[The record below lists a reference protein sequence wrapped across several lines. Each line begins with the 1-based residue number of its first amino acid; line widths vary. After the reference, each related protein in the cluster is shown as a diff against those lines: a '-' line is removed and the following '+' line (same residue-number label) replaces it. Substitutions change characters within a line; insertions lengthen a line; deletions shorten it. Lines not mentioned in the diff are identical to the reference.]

1 MSVEE
6 IGVGAAAFSHID
18 SGGGDGGE
26 LGAEDF
32 FAAVA
37 VAEAGPEVEF
47 VGDAPAGAGVAA
59 GFEGFAGGVGEVA
72 REANM
77 AAVDARVDARMDAV
91 VDQLRREAAA
101 AAEASEALAGVR
113 YEEILR
119 RLDRIE
125 RRLDT
130 Q

>member
-1 MSVEE
+1 MPGETPSWYGKAFKVE
-6 IGVGAAAFSHID
+6 GP
-18 SGGGDGGE
+18 SGLLAILLSSGL
-26 LGAEDF
+26 LGA
-32 FAAVA
+32 
-37 VAEAGPEVEF
+37 
-47 VGDAPAGAGVAA
+47 GA
-59 GFEGFAGGVGEVA
+59 AGGVGVYT
-72 REANM
+72 RDGDL

-91 VDQLRREAAA
+91 VEQLRREQQAADDA
-101 AAEASEALAGVR
+101 AEALAGVR

>member
-1 MSVEE
+1 MPNDAPSWYAKAFKVEGPAG
-6 IGVGAAAFSHID
+6 ILAILLSSGLLGAGAA
-18 SGGGDGGE
+18 GGIGHYTREGD
-26 LGAEDF
+26 
-32 FAAVA
+32 
-37 VAEAGPEVEF
+37 
-47 VGDAPAGAGVAA
+47 
-59 GFEGFAGGVGEVA
+59 
-72 REANM
+72 M

-101 AAEASEALAGVR
+101 AAEATEALAGVR

-130 Q
+130 TP